1 MNAPSPTTTM
11 TGLCGRA
18 SLAPS
23 AAPGPHPRPDA
34 ELDPKYRSGDSK
46 LQYSGNSVYSLMTM
60 QRGSL
65 ARSIQWLTH
74 AGSSGALRAAASS
87 AVFHADVKVARSSAI
102 QRLRDATVSAAN
114 KGSRPHWMTLQS
126 ALSATWL
133 GIQGTSL
140 SITSIASAFG
150 TKRAGLNPRFMG
162 W

>member
-1 MNAPSPTTTM
+1 MNAPSPTTAM

-23 AAPGPHPRPDA
+23 AAPGPQPRPDA

-46 LQYSGNSVYSLMTM
+46 VQYSGNSVYSLMTM

-87 AVFHADVKVARSSAI
+87 AVFQAAVSVARSSAI
-102 QRLRDATVSAAN
+102 QCRRGVTVSAVSPF
-114 KGSRPHWMTLQS
+114 SRALVS
-126 ALSATWL
+126 AERVARVLPVIATS
-133 GIQGTSL
+133 QGKPL
-140 SITSIASAFG
+140 
-150 TKRAGLNPRFMG
+150 MG
-162 W
+162 